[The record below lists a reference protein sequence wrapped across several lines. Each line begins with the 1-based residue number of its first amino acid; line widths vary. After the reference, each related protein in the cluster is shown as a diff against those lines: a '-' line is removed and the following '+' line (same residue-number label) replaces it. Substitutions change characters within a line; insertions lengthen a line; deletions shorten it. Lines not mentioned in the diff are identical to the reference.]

1 MKKINLI
8 LFLMFGAGIFLR
20 AQDKFYTKTGAIFF
34 KCTKSPLEK
43 IEATNRSATCVL
55 DTKTGSLQFAIL
67 VKGFEFERA
76 LMQEHFNENYM
87 ESGKFPRSEFKGQIL
102 NNNDINY
109 TKDGIYKTI
118 VKGRLQIHGETKDVE
133 TIGTL
138 TLKEGKIIASS
149 GFNILL
155 SDYNIHIPSIVSD
168 KIANNVNI
176 TIDCNLEL
184 FKGQ

>member
-1 MKKINLI
+1 MKKISLI
-8 LFLMFGAGIFLR
+8 LIFMFAAGTFLR
-20 AQDKFYTKTGAIFF
+20 AQDKFYTKTGTIFF
-34 KCTKSPLEK
+34 RCTKSPLEK

-102 NNNDINY
+102 NNNEINY
-109 TKDGIYKTI
+109 TKDGVYNTT
-118 VKGRLQIHGETKDVE
+118 VKGRLKIHGETKDVE

-138 TLKEGKIIASS
+138 TLKDGKISASS
-149 GFNILL
+149 GFSILL

>member
-1 MKKINLI
+1 
-8 LFLMFGAGIFLR
+8 MFAACTFLR
-20 AQDKFYTKTGAIFF
+20 AQDKFYTKTGTIFF

-87 ESGKFPRSEFKGQIL
+87 ESSKFPRSEFKGQVL
-102 NNNDINY
+102 NNNEINY
-109 TKDGIYKTI
+109 NKDGIYKAI
-118 VKGRLQIHGETKDVE
+118 VKGKLQIHGETKDVE
-133 TIGTL
+133 TVGAMTV
-138 TLKEGKIIASS
+138 KEGKIIANS
-149 GFNILL
+149 GFSILL
-155 SDYNIHIPSIVSD
+155 SDYKIHIPSIVSD
-168 KIANNVNI
+168 KIASNVNI
-176 TIDCNLEL
+176 TVDCYLDQ